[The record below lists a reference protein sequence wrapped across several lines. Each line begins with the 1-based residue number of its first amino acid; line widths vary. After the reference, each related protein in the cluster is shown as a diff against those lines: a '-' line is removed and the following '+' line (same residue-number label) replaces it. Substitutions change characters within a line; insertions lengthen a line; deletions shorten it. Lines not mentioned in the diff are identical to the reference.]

1 MTDTFQVRVPRA
13 TSPLGESPSRTPSSH
28 VTGLT
33 AGVGASG
40 SFPRAS
46 VAGLPSGVAPIRAPA
61 AFVASAT
68 AASAVPSSAK
78 AASAKPASAAPASAA
93 PSPHTGAARP
103 ERIVAP
109 MSRGTSPEVALIGVY
124 EISKILSAPR
134 RLELT
139 LANVVNVLS
148 SMLQMRHG
156 MIVILDGEG
165 DPDMV
170 ATTGWTPEMAGQI
183 RARVPQKAIDQIV
196 ATQTPLVVQD
206 MSVDPLFDG
215 HEDLFAPVDGA
226 TVSFIGVPIKADSH
240 VLGTLSIDRV
250 WDGTARFRFDE
261 DVRFLTMVANLVGQT
276 VRLHSLVASD
286 RDRLIAQTHRLEK
299 ALKEEK
305 PASVKDAPDTG
316 GAMGIVGDSPLVKR
330 LIATAQVVARSNST
344 VLLRGESGTGKELF
358 ARAIHDLS
366 PRKTKPFI
374 KVNCAALPEAVL
386 ESELFG
392 HEKGAFT
399 GALNMRQGRFEL
411 AHGGTLFLD
420 EIGEISPSF
429 QAKLLRV
436 LQEGEFERVGGNRTL
451 KVDVRLVCATNK
463 NLEEAVSKG
472 EFRADLYYR
481 IHVVPLILPP
491 LRERPG
497 DIPKLAKNFLDRFNK
512 ENKQDMSLSPPA
524 IEVLRRCY
532 FPGNVREL
540 ENCVRRTATLA
551 HDTVI
556 TPHDFACDTGQC
568 LSAMLWKGSA
578 PKPALPVPPAAA
590 APAPF
595 TPAPYPPS
603 APPFPP
609 AAMASGVIAP
619 DAAPATCP
627 GTDAC
632 PAVPSRQSEKEQ
644 LLQAMERSGWVQAKA
659 ARLLNLTPRQIGY
672 ALRKHGIDIKR
683 F

>member
-1 MTDTFQVRVPRA
+1 MTHP
-13 TSPLGESPSRTPSSH
+13 EM
-28 VTGLT
+28 
-33 AGVGASG
+33 
-40 SFPRAS
+40 
-46 VAGLPSGVAPIRAPA
+46 
-61 AFVASAT
+61 
-68 AASAVPSSAK
+68 
-78 AASAKPASAAPASAA
+78 
-93 PSPHTGAARP
+93 PHSEIP
-103 ERIVAP
+103 HP

-124 EISKILSAPR
+124 EISKILTAAR
-134 RLELT
+134 RLEVT
-139 LANVVNVLS
+139 LANVVNILS

-156 MIVILDGEG
+156 MIVILDKEGE
-165 DPDMV
+165 PDMV

-206 MSVDPLFDG
+206 VAADPLFEG
-215 HEDLFAPVDGA
+215 HEDLFVSPDAA
-226 TVSFIGVPIKADSH
+226 TVSFIGVPIKAEGH
-240 VLGTLSIDRV
+240 VMGTLSIDRI

-261 DVRFLTMVANLVGQT
+261 DVRFLSMVANLVGQT
-276 VRLHSLVASD
+276 VRLHELVASD

-299 ALKEEK
+299 ALKEEQTPVERK
-305 PASVKDAPDTG
+305 TTEAGSAI
-316 GAMGIVGDSPLVKR
+316 GIIGDSPLVKR
-330 LIATAQVVARSNST
+330 LIATAQVVARSNTT

-358 ARAIHDLS
+358 ARAIHELS
-366 PRKTKPFI
+366 PRKAKPFV

-399 GALNMRQGRFEL
+399 GAINMRQGRFEL

-420 EIGEISPSF
+420 EIGEISPAF

-463 NLEEAVSKG
+463 NLEEAVAKG

-481 IHVVPLILPP
+481 IHVVPLLLPP

-497 DIPKLAKNFLDRFNK
+497 DIPKLARSVLDRFNK
-512 ENKQDMSLSPPA
+512 ENKQELVLSAAA

-551 HDTVI
+551 HDSVI
-556 TPHDFACDTGQC
+556 TPHDFACDSGQC
-568 LSAMLWKGSA
+568 LSAVLWKGSA
-578 PKPALPVPPAAA
+578 PKHTLPVTPAPAASHAAAAQAAPPASGPLAPAPVVPVPLSPVPLTPFPAAA
-590 APAPF
+590 AGPVEGLP
-595 TPAPYPPS
+595 
-603 APPFPP
+603 
-609 AAMASGVIAP
+609 V
-619 DAAPATCP
+619 TCP
-627 GTDAC
+627 GTEAC
-632 PAVPSRQSEKEQ
+632 PALPGRPNEKEQ

>member
-1 MTDTFQVRVPRA
+1 MTDAFQVRVPRV
-13 TSPLGESPSRTPSSH
+13 SSS
-28 VTGLT
+28 T
-33 AGVGASG
+33 AGD
-40 SFPRAS
+40 
-46 VAGLPSGVAPIRAPA
+46 I
-61 AFVASAT
+61 
-68 AASAVPSSAK
+68 AASSI
-78 AASAKPASAAPASAA
+78 
-93 PSPHTGAARP
+93 TTRGALPRP
-103 ERIVAP
+103 GGMPVS

-124 EISKILSAPR
+124 EISKILTAPR
-134 RLELT
+134 RLEVT

-156 MIVILDGEG
+156 MICILDSEG

-183 RARVPQKAIDQIV
+183 RAHVPQKAIDQIV
-196 ATQTPLVVQD
+196 ATQMPLVVQD
-206 MSVDPLFDG
+206 VTADPLFAG
-215 HEDLFAPVDGA
+215 HEDLFGPPEEA
-226 TVSFIGVPIKADSH
+226 TVSFIGVPIKADHH
-240 VLGTLSIDRV
+240 VMGTLSIDRI

-276 VRLHSLVASD
+276 VRLHKLVASD

-299 ALKEEK
+299 ALREEK
-305 PASVKDAPDTG
+305 SGAEPEVAEAANGS
-316 GAMGIVGDSPLVKR
+316 AMGIVGDSPLVKR

-358 ARAIHDLS
+358 ARAIHELS
-366 PRKTKPFI
+366 PRKGKPFV
-374 KVNCAALPEAVL
+374 KVNCAALPESVL

-420 EIGEISPSF
+420 EIGEITPAF

-512 ENKQDMSLSPPA
+512 ENKLHMMLSAPA
-524 IEVLRRCY
+524 IDVLRRCY

-540 ENCVRRTATLA
+540 ENCIRRTATLA
-551 HDTVI
+551 HDAVI
-556 TPHDFACDTGQC
+556 TPHDFACDSGQC

-578 PKPALPVPPAAA
+578 PKPVMPHVPPAPTPLTPLSPAPLATA
-590 APAPF
+590 APTAAS
-595 TPAPYPPS
+595 PAP
-603 APPFPP
+603 
-609 AAMASGVIAP
+609 AADSLPV
-619 DAAPATCP
+619 TCP
-627 GTDAC
+627 GTEAC
-632 PAVPSRQSEKEQ
+632 PAVPPRQSEKEQ

-659 ARLLNLTPRQIGY
+659 ARLLNLTPRQVGY
-672 ALRKHGIDIKR
+672 ALRKYDIDIKR